1 MQRLDR
7 ILAVID
13 PTVEIQDGVAK
24 AARLARASGA
34 ALELFVC
41 DFDPGLTGEPFFDTD
56 ALRKLREQFIA
67 ERRAD
72 LDKLAGELRQG
83 GGLEVTTHVHW
94 DNPLHA
100 GILRRVREFAPDL
113 VVKDTHHHSVLRRT
127 LFTNTDWTLIRKCPV
142 PLLLAKREWRAQPRI
157 VAALDPGH
165 HADKPAALDGDI
177 LDAARLLARTLGGS
191 VEALHAFFPAALL
204 AATTGM
210 AGMPLAPDVIATDVI
225 EVERSRVTQAVHAL
239 AATRGL
245 APEDVRVLQGS
256 AVELLPRHAEEVGAD
271 LVVMGAV
278 ARTRLQEIFIGSTA
292 ERVLDRLP
300 CDVLVVKPG
309 DFRERLPF

>member
-13 PTVEIQDGVAK
+13 PTVEVQDGVAK

-41 DFDPGLTGEPFFDTD
+41 DFDPALSGAPFFDTD
-56 ALRKLREQFIA
+56 TLRRLREKFIA

-72 LDKLAGELRQG
+72 LEKLAAELRI

-142 PLLLAKREWRAQPRI
+142 PLLLAKPRAWSSQLRV

-165 HADKPAALDGDI
+165 HGDKPAALDADI
-177 LDAARLLARTLGGS
+177 LDTARLLAQKLQGS
-191 VEALHAFFPAALL
+191 VTAVHAFFPAALL

-210 AGMPLAPDVIATDVI
+210 AGMPLAPDVLGP
-225 EVERSRVTQAVHAL
+225 EVLEAECKRVSEAVLEL
-239 AATRGL
+239 AAAQGVGPEAVKVLRGS
-245 APEDVRVLQGS
+245 PI
-256 AVELLPRHAEEVGAD
+256 ELLPRHAEESGAD
-271 LVVMGAV
+271 CIVMGAV
-278 ARTRLQEIFIGSTA
+278 SRTRLQEIFIGSTA

-309 DFRERLPF
+309 DFGERMPY

>member
-13 PTVEIQDGVAK
+13 PTVDIQDGVAK
-24 AARLARASGA
+24 AARLARAFGA

-41 DFDPGLTGEPFFDTD
+41 DFDPALSGEPFFDTD
-56 ALRKLREQFIA
+56 TLRRMREKFIA
-67 ERRAD
+67 VRRAE
-72 LDKLAGELRQG
+72 LEKLAGELRI

-94 DNPLHA
+94 DNPVHA
-100 GILRRVREFAPDL
+100 GILRRVGEFAPDL

-127 LFTNTDWTLIRKCPV
+127 LFSNTDWALIRKCPV
-142 PLLLAKREWRAQPRI
+142 PMLLAKPRAWSAQPRI

-165 HADKPAALDGDI
+165 HGDKPAALDSDI
-177 LDAARLLARTLGGS
+177 LDTARLLAGTLQGS
-191 VEALHAFFPAALL
+191 VQAVHAFFPAALL

-210 AGMPLAPDVIATDVI
+210 AGMPLAPDVAGP
-225 EVERSRVTQAVHAL
+225 EVLDAERERVTKDLLGLAAAHGVGPEAVHVL
-239 AATRGL
+239 RGS
-245 APEDVRVLQGS
+245 P
-256 AVELLPRHAEEVGAD
+256 VELLPRYAEESGTD
-271 LVVMGAV
+271 CIVMGAV
-278 ARTRLQEIFIGSTA
+278 SRTRLQEIFIGSTA

-309 DFRERLPF
+309 DFGERMPY

>member
-13 PTVEIQDGVAK
+13 PTVEVQDGAAK
-24 AARLARASGA
+24 AARLARACGA

-41 DFDPGLTGEPFFDTD
+41 DFDPALSGEPFFDTD
-56 ALRKLREQFIA
+56 TLHRLREKFVA
-67 ERRAD
+67 ERQGD
-72 LDKLAGELRQG
+72 LEKLAAELRI

-100 GILRRVREFAPDL
+100 GILRRVDEFAPDL

-142 PLLLAKREWRAQPRI
+142 PLLLAKREWGAQSRI

-165 HADKPAALDGDI
+165 HGDKPAALDGDI
-177 LDAARLLARTLGGS
+177 LDTAGLLAQALQGS
-191 VEALHAFFPAALL
+191 VEAVHAFFPAALL

-210 AGMPLAPDVIATDVI
+210 AGMPLPPDVAWQEFIDA
-225 EVERSRVTQAVHAL
+225 ECARVTAAVLELAAAHGLGRSAVH
-239 AATRGL
+239 
-245 APEDVRVLQGS
+245 VLHGS
-256 AVELLPRHAEEVGAD
+256 PVESLPRYAEESRRRHRRHGRDLAD
-271 LVVMGAV
+271 AAAGNLHRQHRR
-278 ARTRLQEIFIGSTA
+278 ARARPIALRRAGRQAG
-292 ERVLDRLP
+292 
-300 CDVLVVKPG
+300 
-309 DFRERLPF
+309 